1 MNLTP
6 TSLVLHKNLVAPSLT
21 LPYPTRCGKAA
32 PALHDTR
39 EKRRRVSDTPRQ
51 LCAQHGLELRDDFY
65 VIAAGD
71 FNVAVV
77 AVERAEQ
84 YLAAFFD
91 KLL

>member
-1 MNLTP
+1 MRIANRPFKPLR
-6 TSLVLHKNLVAPSLT
+6 TSGTAVALSAGAAK
-21 LPYPTRCGKAA
+21 LP
-32 PALHDTR
+32 
-39 EKRRRVSDTPRQ
+39 RRIKILYWGAVSDTPRQ
-51 LCAQHGLELRDDFY
+51 LCAQDGLELRDDLY

-84 YLAAFFD
+84 HFATPFH